1 MVTDSSRSEKLVSS
15 SSRRRVVEEAEEEA
29 AVAGQVVQVKKTG
42 SELPPLTHL

>member
-1 MVTDSSRSEKLVSS
+1 
-15 SSRRRVVEEAEEEA
+15 VVEEAEEA